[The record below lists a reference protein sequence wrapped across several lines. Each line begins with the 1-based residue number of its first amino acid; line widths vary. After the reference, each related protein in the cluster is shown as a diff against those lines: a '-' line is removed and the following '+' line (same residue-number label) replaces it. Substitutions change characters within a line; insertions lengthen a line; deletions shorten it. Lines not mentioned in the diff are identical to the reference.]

1 MSKQELVKAVQTGVE
16 GILTVAEAQLCVDAM
31 LAEVSKAL
39 LVKGEIRMQ
48 GVGTLKVVQRPAR
61 TGRNPRTGEPLQI
74 PARRT
79 VQLKV
84 SPMLLDAL
92 NK

>member
-16 GILTVAEAQLCVDAM
+16 GILTVAEAQQCVDAM
-31 LAEVSKAL
+31 QAEVSKAL
-39 LVKGEIRMQ
+39 LVKGEIRLQ
-48 GVGTLKVVQRPAR
+48 GVGTLKVVQRQAR
-61 TGRNPRTGEPLQI
+61 TGRNPRTGAPLHI

-79 VQLKV
+79 VQLQV